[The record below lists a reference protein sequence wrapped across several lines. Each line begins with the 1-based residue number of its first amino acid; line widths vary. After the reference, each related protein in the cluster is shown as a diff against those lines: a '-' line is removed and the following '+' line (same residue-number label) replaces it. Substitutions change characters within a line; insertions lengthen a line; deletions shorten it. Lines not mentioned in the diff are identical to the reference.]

1 MLQYKIHQLNLSE
14 KSQITYYHEIELMLK
29 LISYLKSLFLHK
41 LFSTYE

>member
-14 KSQITYYHEIELMLK
+14 KSQNTHYEIEFMFK
-29 LISYLKSLFLHK
+29 LISYLKSLFLHE